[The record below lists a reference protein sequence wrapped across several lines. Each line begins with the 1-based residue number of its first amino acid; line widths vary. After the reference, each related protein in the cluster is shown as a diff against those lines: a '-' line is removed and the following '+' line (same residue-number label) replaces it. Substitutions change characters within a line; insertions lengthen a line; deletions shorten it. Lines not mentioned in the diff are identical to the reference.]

1 MVGEEMGVLQ
11 RIKNFFKKG
20 VKRAS
25 MQING
30 RELGKITDHP
40 KIGIDP
46 KEYERIAEDFRYYAA
61 DFPQVK
67 YIDSYGKR
75 MNRQFNSLNVAKTA
89 SRRLASIIFNEKC
102 KVTLK
107 VPDAK
112 TENTINL
119 DEANAFLEKTLYA
132 NNFYNLFEL
141 NLEKGVAAGGFA
153 MRPYVDNDEIKISW
167 IRADQF
173 YPLRSNTN
181 EVSECAIATRS
192 IQSEGN
198 INYYYTL
205 LEFHEWVN
213 GNYVI
218 TNELYKSEL
227 ESSVGK
233 QVPLETIY
241 PDLAETVTLEGLKR
255 PLFVYFRTPG
265 ANNKSLESPLGLG
278 IVDNA
283 REVLD
288 TINST
293 HDQFTWE
300 IDMGQRRVVVPAEFL
315 KTDEAHPP
323 MFDSGQNVFVGMYGA
338 ERVGVQDITT
348 AIRTVQYKD
357 AISYFIKEFEVQ
369 VGLSVGSMN
378 YADDG
383 LKTATEIVSNNSMTY
398 QTRSS
403 YLTMVEK
410 AINELIH
417 SIFEL
422 AGYKEFFSMQ
432 KPLIELEYESYVVNV
447 SFEDGVFVNQ
457 DKQQE
462 DDLKAVVAGVM
473 PKKQFLIRNYNL
485 TEEELEEW
493 LSDLTNEMPSQEA
506 GTNDRRNQDAMFDV
520 GD

>member
-1 MVGEEMGVLQ
+1 
-11 RIKNFFKKG
+11 
-20 VKRAS
+20 
-25 MQING
+25 
-30 RELGKITDHP
+30 
-40 KIGIDP
+40 
-46 KEYERIAEDFRYYAA
+46 
-61 DFPQVK
+61 
-67 YIDSYGKR
+67 
-75 MNRQFNSLNVAKTA
+75 
-89 SRRLASIIFNEKC
+89 
-102 KVTLK
+102 
-107 VPDAK
+107 
-112 TENTINL
+112 
-119 DEANAFLEKTLYA
+119 
-132 NNFYNLFEL
+132 
-141 NLEKGVAAGGFA
+141 

-181 EVSECAIATRS
+181 GVSECAIATRS

-357 AISYFIKEFEVQ
+357 AISHFIKEFEVQ

-432 KPLIELEYESYVVNV
+432 MPLIELEYESYVVNV